1 MDMNRSQQTTG
12 RELRKPAA
20 MSPTADLERW
30 EIDPGRS
37 KLTFTLRHLVV
48 SEIKGSFTRWGGTL
62 YLDRHQ
68 PRLSSIQVWIDVS
81 TIDTGAPERDDHIRS
96 SEFLDANQLPHAE
109 FQSSA
114 IEEKDGRA
122 VVRGR
127 LRLHGVTRDI
137 DVDVEPCAPPAP
149 GGKNVYRLRAKLD
162 RQSFGLHWNQ
172 DLDFGGVVVGDEI
185 RVVAEM
191 ALVHTNGGGAP

>member
-1 MDMNRSQQTTG
+1 MNG
-12 RELRKPAA
+12 REPRKPTGT
-20 MSPTADLERW
+20 SPTADLERW
-30 EIDPGRS
+30 EIDPARS

-48 SEIKGSFTRWGGTL
+48 SEIGGAFHRFGGTL
-62 YLDRHQ
+62 YLNRAE
-68 PRLSSIQVWIDVS
+68 PSLSSVAFWIDVS
-81 TIDTGAPERDDHIRS
+81 TIDTGEPERDDHIRS
-96 SEFLDANQLPHAE
+96 SEFLDAKQLPRAE
-109 FQSSA
+109 FESSA
-114 IEEKDGRA
+114 IEERGGRA

-137 DVDVEPCAPPAP
+137 DVDVEPYLVPAV
-149 GGKNVYRLRAKLD
+149 GQKNVFRLRAKLD